1 VRMVRGEGGQNEE
14 EMVRMV
20 RGEGGQNEEEM
31 VRWCGKRM
39 GRMRCH
45 AT

>member
-20 RGEGGQNEEEM
+20 RGEGEQHEE
-31 VRWCGKRM
+31 VREWKE
-39 GRMRCH
+39 
-45 AT
+45 